1 MPKTIPFDPN
11 MSTGRGWLLV
21 PSGQFCGSFL
31 WHKRWKMLEEIR
43 MLLLKRDGWRKYIE
57 DDCLKTTIH
66 CISLYIE
73 DTVIKLGKVLLS
85 PSRPCWSSL
94 DILLAV
100 QHQLA
105 PLPNPAFPVLETLET
120 GGNGNPNVFL
130 RSGVQISWK
139 TKFTYQL
146 LVGWGERQII
156 PLTIAGNGLTKHKR

>member
-1 MPKTIPFDPN
+1 MNSTWNNLTPSTQNRSMPKTNPFDPN

-21 PSGQFCGSFL
+21 PSGQFRGSFL

-43 MLLLKRDGWRKYIE
+43 MLLLKMDGWRKIIE

-66 CISLYIE
+66 YISLYIE
-73 DTVIKLGKVLLS
+73 DLQLGKVLLS

-105 PLPNPAFPVLETLET
+105 PLPNPAFPTLETLKT
-120 GGNGNPNVFL
+120 GGNGKVVMRL
-130 RSGVQISWK
+130 GIQ
-139 TKFTYQL
+139 TYS
-146 LVGWGERQII
+146 
-156 PLTIAGNGLTKHKR
+156 